1 MLAVLV
7 VAGIYMPRRSKTEA
21 GPKPASSDANGTNAS
36 PQAAPASNP
45 SPANSSQPATPE
57 AAAPNSV
64 GQVAAQPQS
73 SNPAA
78 PAPEN
83 AKSGTK
89 RCFSGKVA
97 RCSYAHS
104 SGQQQRRQPG
114 CLRDGAS
121 FAQANAAP
129 AANDA
134 ASLDAAER
142 DVDQLS
148 NRAVAINGS
157 LDRLQQQQ
165 SAAGYGLR
173 GDIAAR
179 QASMKNNLAKA
190 QSALQSGDLQRAKKY
205 TDLAQGDVDALEH
218 FLGH

>member
-7 VAGIYMPRRSKTEA
+7 AAGIYIPRRSKTEA
-21 GPKPASSDANGTNAS
+21 GPKPASSDVNGTNAS
-36 PQAAPASNP
+36 SQAAPASNP
-45 SPANSSQPATPE
+45 VPTNPPQTDSPAATAPSPA
-57 AAAPNSV
+57 
-64 GQVAAQPQS
+64 GQVAAQPQAS
-73 SNPAA
+73 TPAV

-83 AKSGTK
+83 AGPVRNAAQVEKLPVVHTHK
-89 RCFSGKVA
+89 I
-97 RCSYAHS
+97 
-104 SGQQQRRQPG
+104 P
-114 CLRDGAS
+114 AS
-121 FAQANAAP
+121 NNGGNQDAVPAAQDANAYP

-142 DVDQLS
+142 EADQLS
-148 NRAVAINGS
+148 NRAAAVNNS
-157 LDRLQQQQ
+157 LDHLQQQQ

-190 QSALQSGDLQRAKKY
+190 QSAVQSGDLTRTRKY
-205 TDLAQGDVDALEH
+205 MDLAESDVEALEH

>member
-1 MLAVLV
+1 
-7 VAGIYMPRRSKTEA
+7 MPRRSKTEA
-21 GPKPASSDANGTNAS
+21 GPKPASSEANGTNAS
-36 PQAAPASNP
+36 SQTAPASNP
-45 SPANSSQPATPE
+45 APANSPQPATPE
-57 AAAPNSV
+57 AAAPNPV

-83 AKSGTK
+83 ASPVRNAASVEKLP
-89 RCFSGKVA
+89 VA
-97 RCSYAHS
+97 HTHHS
-104 SGQQQRRQPG
+104 SPSNSGGSQ
-114 CLRDGAS
+114 DAS
-121 FAQANAAP
+121 ATAQDSSANAAP

-205 TDLAQGDVDALEH
+205 TDLAQRDVDALEH